1 MEITW
6 KISQLERLTETGA
19 VQRVHYYVCITDDG
33 SVVKQ
38 TESKKV
44 DLTGDVTTPYA
55 DLTET
60 QVIGWVKNAIGA
72 EAVTALENEM
82 SESMPLA
89 GVEDGIPW

>member
-33 SVVKQ
+33 AEAKRTDAQ
-38 TESKKV
+38 KV

-60 QVIGWVKNAIGA
+60 QVIGWVKSAIGA
-72 EAVTALENEM
+72 EAVTALENEL
-82 SESMPLA
+82 SASMPLA

>member
-19 VQRVHYYVCITDDG
+19 VQRVHYYVCVTDEG
-33 SVVKQ
+33 EEASKTV
-38 TESKKV
+38 TKKV

-55 DLTET
+55 DLTEA
-60 QVIGWVKNAIGA
+60 QVIGWVKEAIGA
-72 EAVTALENEM
+72 DAVAALENQM
-82 SESMPLA
+82 SDSMPLT

>member
-19 VQRVHYYVCITDDG
+19 VQRVHYYVCVTDEG
-33 SVVKQ
+33 
-38 TESKKV
+38 TEASKTVTKTV

-55 DLTET
+55 DLTEA
-60 QVIGWVKNAIGA
+60 QVIGWVKEAIGA
-72 EAVTALENEM
+72 DAVTDLENQM

>member
-33 SVVKQ
+33 AVIEQ
-38 TESKKV
+38 TDAQKV
-44 DLTGDVTTPYA
+44 DLTGDVTTAYA

-60 QVIGWVKNAIGA
+60 QVIGWVKDAIGA
-72 EAVTALENEM
+72 EAVTALENKM
-82 SESMPLA
+82 SGSMPLT

>member
-19 VQRVHYYVCITDDG
+19 VIRVHYYVCITDDG
-33 SVVKQ
+33 NEAKR
-38 TESKKV
+38 TGALKV
-44 DLTGDVTTPYA
+44 DLTGEVTTPYA

-60 QVIGWVKNAIGA
+60 QVIGWVKDAIGA

-82 SESMPLA
+82 RESMPLA
-89 GVEDGIPW
+89 GVEDGKPW

>member
-19 VQRVHYYVCITDDG
+19 VQRVHYYVCVTDEG
-33 SVVKQ
+33 EEASK
-38 TESKKV
+38 TESKSV

-60 QVIGWVKNAIGA
+60 QVIGWVKDAIGA
-72 EAVTALENEM
+72 DAVTALENKM
-82 SESMPLA
+82 SDLMPLT

>member
-19 VQRVHYYVCITDDG
+19 VQRVHYYVCITSDG
-33 SVVKQ
+33 AVFEQ
-38 TESKKV
+38 TDTKKV
-44 DLTGDVTTPYA
+44 DLTGDVTTAYA

-60 QVIGWVKNAIGA
+60 QVIGWVKDAIGA
-72 EAVTALENEM
+72 EAVTALENKM
-82 SESMPLA
+82 SGLMPLT